1 MPGYATA
8 KRRNRLPPLERALL
22 AAQVVLAVHE
32 GWMDEKQAGAQLRS
46 AMRVQ
51 WSLLTALQYL
61 SGQEAIA
68 VITGL
73 PDGWERDG
81 MTKETAAKAVL
92 IAGLACAFSH
102 PGGATMSAGHLVN
115 ALRQL
120 PLDSAPK
127 A

>member
-8 KRRNRLPPLERALL
+8 KVRNRLPPLERALL

-32 GWMDEKQAGAQLRS
+32 GRMDEKQAGAQLRS

-61 SGQEAIA
+61 SGQEAIVA
-68 VITGL
+68 ITGL
-73 PDGWERDG
+73 PNGWERDG
-81 MTKETAAKAVL
+81 MTKEAAAKAVL

-102 PGGATMSAGHLVN
+102 PGGVALSAGHLVE
-115 ALRQL
+115 AIRRSVG
-120 PLDSAPK
+120 P
-127 A
+127 